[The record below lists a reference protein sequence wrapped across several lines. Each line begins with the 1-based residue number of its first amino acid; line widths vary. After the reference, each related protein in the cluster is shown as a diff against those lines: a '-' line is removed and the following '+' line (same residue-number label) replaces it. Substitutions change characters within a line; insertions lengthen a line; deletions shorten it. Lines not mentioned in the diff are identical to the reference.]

1 MSRAGKL
8 VDEIRQELRD
18 VEVRIAGHPYLRVLE
33 RGDVPRDKLRL
44 FAGEQHH
51 IVGSDMRS
59 FALLVSRYGDSPSGR
74 FFLDM
79 VQGERAALEALT
91 TLARALGMSR
101 EDLEGYEP
109 TAGGQAYPAYVAW
122 LALHATDAEVAG
134 AFVVNLAAWGAN
146 CAAASRALQDR
157 YGLSREQVEF
167 FELFAAPSPEFEKAA
182 LGVVEGGL
190 ASGVEPR
197 LVRRAG
203 RLLQGYELLFW
214 DTMFAASVTRGG
226 SAPGAQS

>member
-1 MSRAGKL
+1 MPSAKKL
-8 VDEIRQELRD
+8 VEEIRQDLRE
-18 VEVRIAGHPYLRVLE
+18 VEALIAGHPYLEDLQQGRMARE
-33 RGDVPRDKLRL
+33 KLRV

-51 IVGSDMRS
+51 IVGSDLRS

-79 VQGERAALEALT
+79 VQGERAALEALST
-91 TLARALGMSR
+91 FAAAVGMS
-101 EDLEGYEP
+101 EGELEEYEP
-109 TAGGQAYPAYVAW
+109 TPGAQAYPSYVAW
-122 LALHATDAEVAG
+122 LALHASDAEVAG

-146 CAAASRALQDR
+146 CAAASRALQSR

-167 FELFAAPSPEFEKAA
+167 FELFAVPSPEFESAA
-182 LGVVEGGL
+182 LGVVEAGL
-190 ASGVEPR
+190 ARGVEPR

-214 DTMFAASVTRGG
+214 DAAYAASK
-226 SAPGAQS
+226 Q

>member
-1 MSRAGKL
+1 MSLAEEL
-8 VDEIRQELRD
+8 VDEIRRELKD
-18 VEVRIAGHPYLRVLE
+18 VDTRIAGHAYLRALE
-33 RGDVPRDKLRL
+33 RGDVARDKLRL

-79 VQGERAALEALT
+79 VQGERAALEALAA
-91 TLARALGMSR
+91 LAGALGMSR
-101 EDLEGYEP
+101 EDLEAYEP
-109 TAGGQAYPAYVAW
+109 TTGAQAYPAYVAW

-146 CAAASRALQDR
+146 CASASRALQSR
-157 YGLSREQVEF
+157 YGLSRNQVEF
-167 FELFAAPSPEFEKAA
+167 FELFATPSPEFERAA
-182 LGVVEGGL
+182 LDVVENGL
-190 ASGVEPR
+190 AGGVEPR

-214 DTMFAASVTRGG
+214 DPMFAASQG
-226 SAPGAQS
+226 